1 MIAHV
6 LGGLHYGTSEYIFQ
20 TKCCITMS
28 FENPAYKTTKMNV
41 EEKYHVGFLRGIWKV
56 NYKMHIIIDSNMPCS
71 CHTYIFISITSI
83 YDSNLKQT

>member
-6 LGGLHYGTSEYIFQ
+6 LGVLHYGTSEYIFQ

-28 FENPAYKTTKMNV
+28 LENSAYKTTNMYI
-41 EEKYHVGFLRGIWKV
+41 EGKYHVEFIRGIWKV

-71 CHTYIFISITSI
+71 CHIYTFISITSI